1 MIRGCT
7 IISLCYENMVSI
19 ALANVILLNKAFAC
33 DLQLQPEPVNVGKYQ
48 GRVVPEDY
56 QVLAPVINLKRNH
69 YFIYFSII

>member
-7 IISLCYENMVSI
+7 IISLSYENMVST
-19 ALANVILLNKAFAC
+19 LANVILLNKAFAC
-33 DLQLQPEPVNVGKYQ
+33 DLQLQPEPVNVGKDE